1 MLNDQQK
8 RLVVSSLEFDDDAFE
23 GDVPDIFGQDLL
35 MLPLDLTAQQT
46 KKILKHQTDMEIN
59 ALKINMKILYQ
70 LIDLKDEIVQDTPD
84 ESKLDKVILTIV
96 DLGNQLLDN
105 RVKHFLKSKDVL
117 TPAQKQRLIHA
128 IVI

>member
-1 MLNDQQK
+1 
-8 RLVVSSLEFDDDAFE
+8 
-23 GDVPDIFGQDLL
+23 
-35 MLPLDLTAQQT
+35 MLPLDLTTEQT

-70 LIDLKDEIVQDTPD
+70 LLDLKNEIVQDTPD
-84 ESKLDKVILTIV
+84 ESKLDKTILTIV